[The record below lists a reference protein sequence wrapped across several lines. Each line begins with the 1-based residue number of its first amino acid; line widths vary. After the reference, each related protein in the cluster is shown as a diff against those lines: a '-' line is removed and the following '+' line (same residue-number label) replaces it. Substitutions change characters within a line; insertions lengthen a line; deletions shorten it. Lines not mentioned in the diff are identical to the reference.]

1 MISFNWTTFALEIL
15 NFIVLV
21 WLLARF
27 LFRPVQGAIDAR
39 RASIEADLATAAA
52 VTAAAEATAA
62 AHAERTRAWD
72 AEREAAQRR
81 LQDELAA
88 QRKQAFAE
96 QALALAAERERA
108 AALEARARADFERRA
123 ESEGVRLGGAVAAR
137 LLGRAAG
144 PALDAVLIER
154 FVEDLAA
161 LKDEDTAR
169 MRAALPD
176 PCPVSI
182 ESARPLERNTT
193 AMLESALARL
203 FERRLEIAWTVE
215 PALLGGLSVS
225 APPWRLD
232 ASLAGELA
240 WFTAGAV
247 ND

>member
-27 LFRPVQGAIDAR
+27 LFRPVQRAIDAR

-52 VTAAAEATAA
+52 VTAAAEATAT

-88 QRKQAFAE
+88 QRKQALAE
-96 QALALAAERERA
+96 QASALDAERDRVA
-108 AALEARARADFERRA
+108 VLTARARADFERRA
-123 ESEGVRLGGAVAAR
+123 ESDGVRLGGAVAAR
-137 LLGRAAG
+137 LLARAAG
-144 PALDAVLIER
+144 PALDAVLVER
-154 FVEDLAA
+154 FVEDLSA
-161 LKDEDTAR
+161 LSDEESAR
-169 MRAALPD
+169 MRDTLPD

-182 ESARPLERNTT
+182 ESARPLERDAT

-203 FERRLEIAWTVE
+203 FERRLEITWTVE

-232 ASLAGELA
+232 ASLSGELA
-240 WFTAGAV
+240 WFAAGTEH
-247 ND
+247 D